1 MIFQM
6 WIRKFGFLASL
17 LSCFLAAPA
26 KAQFDS
32 QKPSP
37 KPLVLLVSLDGF
49 KPEYLSK
56 TGSPHLFELAKNGAQ
71 AQGLISAF
79 PSLTFPN
86 HVTLVTGQTPDAH
99 GIVNNVMTDPGIAQR
114 FSPSSRAA
122 IENPAWWQE
131 ANPLWVTLRQQ
142 GKVASTLF
150 WPGSEAPIQHLMPN
164 DWLRYDHHLSHQ
176 SRIDTLMVWLARNE
190 AERPDFATLYFSD
203 VDSAG
208 HSAGPDS
215 AAVRLAVRQVDDAM
229 AHLIVRLK
237 QQGLWST
244 TTLVIVSDHGMASVL
259 PQNVIQVKSRLS
271 SFPAAHWEWV
281 GPLSGVRLNGE
292 SLAGVMLALSDMPH
306 VTCWPKGDL
315 PKRFNYGTHRRIPD
329 VLCLSELGYSL
340 SDNPERVSALG
351 QHGYDPEL
359 PDMHGILIVHGTRI
373 QPMQLGL
380 IHSLE
385 IHRLLSQ
392 LLGIDLPEDD
402 FQNDAFLQSPICQIL
417 DMNSCHN
424 STIKNR

>member
-1 MIFQM
+1 MIIFKT
-6 WIRKFGFLASL
+6 WVRNFGLFTSL
-17 LSCFLAAPA
+17 LGCFLATSA
-26 KAQFDS
+26 KAQSDA
-32 QKPSP
+32 QTPPP

-49 KPEYLSK
+49 KPDYLSK

-86 HVTLVTGQTPDAH
+86 HVTLVTGQTPDDH
-99 GIVNNVMTDPGIAQR
+99 GIVNNVMTDPAITQR
-114 FSPSSRAA
+114 FSPASRAA
-122 IENPAWWQE
+122 IEDPAWWQE
-131 ANPLWVTLRQQ
+131 AHPLWVTLRQQ

-164 DWLRYDHHLSHQ
+164 DWLKYDHHLSHQ
-176 SRIDTLMVWLARNE
+176 SRIDTLMGWLARDE

-215 AAVRLAVRQVDDAM
+215 AAVREAVYKVDDAI

-237 QQGLWST
+237 QQGLWAT
-244 TTLVIVSDHGMASVL
+244 TTLVIVSDHGMASVP
-259 PQNVIQVKSRLS
+259 PQNVIQVKSHLS
-271 SFPAAHWEWV
+271 SFPAAQWEWV

-292 SLAGVMLALSDMPH
+292 SLAGVMLALSDLPH

-315 PKRFNYGTHRRIPD
+315 PKRFNYGKHRRIPD
-329 VLCLSELGYSL
+329 VLCLSELGFSL
-340 SDNPERVSALG
+340 SDSPSRVSPLG

-359 PDMHGILIVHGTRI
+359 RDMHGILIAHGARI
-373 QPMQLGL
+373 RPIQLGL
-380 IHSLE
+380 IHSLD
-385 IHRLLSQ
+385 IYRLLSH
-392 LLGIDLPEDD
+392 LLGINFAENDRRR
-402 FQNDAFLQSPICQIL
+402 DAFQQSPICQIL
-417 DMNSCHN
+417 TLNSCHN
-424 STIKNR
+424 

>member
-1 MIFQM
+1 
-6 WIRKFGFLASL
+6 
-17 LSCFLAAPA
+17 LAAPA

-244 TTLVIVSDHGMASVL
+244 TTFERRIVSVSTSRASGEWEPMPLMCIPGLSAGEHGAQRDDPQQRTQGQDREGGPPADVAAAARRRAAPRLGAGQAGGACARDPRSGGGARRSAARARSSIASAASTAR
-259 PQNVIQVKSRLS
+259 SRRS
-271 SFPAAHWEWV
+271 PRQRDRSAQR
-281 GPLSGVRLNGE
+281 S
-292 SLAGVMLALSDMPH
+292 
-306 VTCWPKGDL
+306 
-315 PKRFNYGTHRRIPD
+315 RR
-329 VLCLSELGYSL
+329 
-340 SDNPERVSALG
+340 
-351 QHGYDPEL
+351 
-359 PDMHGILIVHGTRI
+359 
-373 QPMQLGL
+373 
-380 IHSLE
+380 
-385 IHRLLSQ
+385 
-392 LLGIDLPEDD
+392 
-402 FQNDAFLQSPICQIL
+402 
-417 DMNSCHN
+417 
-424 STIKNR
+424 